1 MRFVK
6 CFVLVLCFCFF
17 LSVPVFAEESVDDSS
32 SDVSSAADSES
43 PDSSPVES
51 SDESIVDASS
61 EDPVVSSLV
70 DDSVSS
76 YSTYAL
82 DDATFSYDS
91 GTMAAVIVQVFGEYQ
106 PRTQTV
112 TDHLSDGSSV
122 SYEQIVPGVAGM
134 DWHWI
139 SGVALFSL
147 MLYSFLKLV
156 GVLLKND

>member
-1 MRFVK
+1 MA
-6 CFVLVLCFCFF
+6 LCFCFC
-17 LSVPVFAEESVDDSS
+17 LSVSAFAEEPVEDSS
-32 SDVSSAADSES
+32 SDVPSAADSES
-43 PDSSPVES
+43 SDSAPVDS
-51 SDESIVDASS
+51 SDESVVDVTSG
-61 EDPVVSSLV
+61 DPVVSSLV
-70 DDSVSS
+70 DDFVSG

-82 DDATFSYDS
+82 DDATLSYDS